1 MLPIVSFLGP
11 AFVGIIT
18 GAIVIESVF
27 GLPGIGQMFVNGAL
41 NRDYGMI
48 LGLTIMVGVLA
59 IVFNAILDILYA
71 LIDPK
76 IRY

>member
-1 MLPIVSFLGP
+1 M
-11 AFVGIIT
+11 
-18 GAIVIESVF
+18 F

>member
-1 MLPIVSFLGP
+1 
-11 AFVGIIT
+11 
-18 GAIVIESVF
+18 
-27 GLPGIGQMFVNGAL
+27 
-41 NRDYGMI
+41 
-48 LGLTIMVGVLA
+48 LGLTILVGVLT

>member
-1 MLPIVSFLGP
+1 M
-11 AFVGIIT
+11 GIIT

>member
-1 MLPIVSFLGP
+1 
-11 AFVGIIT
+11 
-18 GAIVIESVF
+18 
-27 GLPGIGQMFVNGAL
+27 
-41 NRDYGMI
+41 MI